1 MTKWLITGANG
12 NLGRNLIGALLNES
26 TGDDEVVAVVR
37 SDRAAGTIANSVG
50 EPLPERLTIRQL
62 NYTDVEALR
71 DACAGADCVVHLVG
85 ILKEGG
91 GASYHEA
98 HEASVEALLAA
109 VAGTTVAHV
118 TYLSIVGSTPTS
130 SNACLASKG
139 RAEAALREGAVAACV
154 LRVPMVLGRGDYASA
169 ALANRARKPA
179 SSGFRMTSLEQPIF
193 ADDVVRAIRQAAT
206 LRLDA
211 SLDLGGPEVLTRA
224 ALTER
229 AAAVLGGETRVR
241 SLPRGLGFAMASV
254 LGLLP
259 NPPVTRAMLEVLDH
273 DDDVDSKLALDAL
286 QMDSLTPL
294 DEMLRA
300 VLS

>member
-241 SLPRGLGFAMASV
+241 SLPRGPGFAMASV